1 MKQVRAGGQ
10 CQWRKLQ
17 QRWMMVLVCS
27 VNVCVQ
33 QGEVK
38 RRNETSTRRRYGSN
52 EWTRD
57 RGRVSVGATR
67 VPHRG
72 SVWGWHRTLQI
83 QSTGAVD
90 LILRCQTQ
98 ILLCTSLACLVS
110 LCVCV
115 MSATFGQSWGGVA
128 QSVFPAPKFFRREI
142 LVSMMV
148 L

>member
-57 RGRVSVGATR
+57 LGRVSVGATR
-67 VPHRG
+67 VPHRRASG
-72 SVWGWHRTLQI
+72 GGIGRCRSRAQVL
-83 QSTGAVD
+83 
-90 LILRCQTQ
+90 LI
-98 ILLCTSLACLVS
+98 
-110 LCVCV
+110 
-115 MSATFGQSWGGVA
+115 
-128 QSVFPAPKFFRREI
+128 
-142 LVSMMV
+142 
-148 L
+148 